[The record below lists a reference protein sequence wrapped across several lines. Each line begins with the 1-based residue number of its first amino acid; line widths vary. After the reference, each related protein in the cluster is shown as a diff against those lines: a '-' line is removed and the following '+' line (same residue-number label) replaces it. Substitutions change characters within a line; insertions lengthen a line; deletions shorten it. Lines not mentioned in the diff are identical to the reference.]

1 MNQRDLEDEDRLLM
15 KKLAEKNM
23 FYRLKAVVVGTD
35 GIRST
40 FLTASKAV
48 SQPPRTSITHLI
60 NRIIFI
66 LVFISTSST

>member
-1 MNQRDLEDEDRLLM
+1 MNQRDLEDEDRLLL

-23 FYRLKAVVVGTD
+23 FYRVKAVVVGTD

-48 SQPPRTSITHLI
+48 SQSPEHQ
-60 NRIIFI
+60 
-66 LVFISTSST
+66 